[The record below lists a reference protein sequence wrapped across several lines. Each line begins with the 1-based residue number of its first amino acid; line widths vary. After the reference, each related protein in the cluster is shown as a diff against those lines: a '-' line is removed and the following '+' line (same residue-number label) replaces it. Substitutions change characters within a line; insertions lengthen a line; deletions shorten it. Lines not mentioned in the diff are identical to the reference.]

1 MAWRR
6 GALLL
11 GAGLASEVVYLAGTI
26 SLPWWRYGGTLR
38 SWSQILGEG
47 WLPFGICLAGAAALM
62 AAYLVGW
69 RVIRVGGATRGAVWA
84 FAILFAVTLYW
95 LMPITSD
102 LFSTLSQVHLFTDLG
117 VNPLLVAPLDA
128 QVDRLLLAYP
138 AFYADYP
145 TLYGPAW
152 MLLSAPATLGRYDVA
167 GGLFYLKGL
176 TTVSYLGCAWLV
188 ERILRRVRPDSAL
201 LGLYLFAWNPLVL
214 LMAAGDGHN
223 DIVLM
228 AGVMLSLWLL
238 LGEHRMLA
246 FGVLTVSVWIKYVSV
261 IFLLLFALY
270 TWQRLAGEGGQHAWS
285 GLVRAGLVVAGV
297 SALMLIPF
305 CAVESWPAV
314 ELWAVGIVGRLVR
327 PANWGAG
334 GAELSTPI
342 LGAGL
347 LLFAV
352 VYGLLAWRLVRG
364 GVRFRELADA
374 CFVVALLAFLLA
386 AARSQPWHLI
396 WPAALAGLS
405 HRRWAWPVVAGLS
418 AVMLW
423 GQVWVEW
430 GAPGVHILL

>member
-6 GALLL
+6 GVLLL
-11 GAGLASEVVYLAGTI
+11 GAGLVSEAVYMTATVA
-26 SLPWWRYGGTLR
+26 LPWWRYGGTLS
-38 SWSQILGEG
+38 SWSQILGDR
-47 WLPFGICLAGAAALM
+47 WLPFGICLAGIAVLV
-62 AAYLVGW
+62 AAYLLGW
-69 RVIRVGGATRGAVWA
+69 RAVRLGGATRRAVWV
-84 FAILFAVTLYW
+84 FAILFAATLFW

-102 LFSTLSQVHLFTDLG
+102 LFSYLSQVHLLTDLG

-145 TLYGPAW
+145 TVYGPAW
-152 MLLSAPATLGRYDVA
+152 LLLSAPATLGRYDVA
-167 GGLFYLKGL
+167 GGLIYLKGL
-176 TTVSYLGCAWLV
+176 VTLSYLGCAWLV
-188 ERILRRVRPDSAL
+188 ERILRQVRPESAL

-214 LMAAGDGHN
+214 LMSAGDGHN
-223 DIVLM
+223 DMVMM
-228 AGVMLSLWLL
+228 AGVVLSLWLL

-261 IFLLLFALY
+261 IFLALFALY
-270 TWQRLAGEGGQHAWS
+270 TWRQVARERGQRAWS
-285 GLVRAGLVVAGV
+285 GLVPAGLVVAGV
-297 SALMLIPF
+297 SALLLIPF
-305 CAVESWPAV
+305 YGLESWPAI
-314 ELWAVGIVGRLVR
+314 ESWAVGIAGRLMQ
-327 PANWGAG
+327 PANWGVG
-334 GAELSTPI
+334 GPELSTRV

-347 LLFAV
+347 FLFV
-352 VYGLLAWRLVRG
+352 VAYGLLAWWLVRG
-364 GVRFRELADA
+364 AVRFRGLADA
-374 CFVVALLAFLLA
+374 CFVVALLAFVLA

-430 GAPGVHILL
+430 GAPGIEILS